1 MEGSRIFRGRPGK
14 PAPVPTSMRVWPES
28 WAQFEQVL
36 AQVKAILNKEGA
48 TQEEID
54 KAKAALQEAI
64 KNLKLKQQ
72 TGQTVKVPAAGS
84 VFNDGI
90 LQYKITKS
98 NAKNGTAAVAG
109 LLNKKRSKIT
119 IPATVK
125 KDGYTFKV
133 TEILKGVFQK
143 NRKITQV
150 QIGSN
155 VKKIGAKSFY
165 NCKKL
170 NRITFKNKNAVK
182 IGSKAFS
189 GIKKEMQSDS
199 SEEDDEKEL
208 CKTEKGNEERR

>member
-1 MEGSRIFRGRPGK
+1 M
-14 PAPVPTSMRVWPES
+14 
-28 WAQFEQVL
+28 
-36 AQVKAILNKEGA
+36 
-48 TQEEID
+48 
-54 KAKAALQEAI
+54 
-64 KNLKLKQQ
+64 
-72 TGQTVKVPAAGS
+72 
-84 VFNDGI
+84 FNDGI

-189 GIKKEMQSDS
+189 GIKK
-199 SEEDDEKEL
+199 K
-208 CKTEKGNEERR
+208 CKVTVPKKMTKKNFAKLKKGMKSAGKKIVYKKK